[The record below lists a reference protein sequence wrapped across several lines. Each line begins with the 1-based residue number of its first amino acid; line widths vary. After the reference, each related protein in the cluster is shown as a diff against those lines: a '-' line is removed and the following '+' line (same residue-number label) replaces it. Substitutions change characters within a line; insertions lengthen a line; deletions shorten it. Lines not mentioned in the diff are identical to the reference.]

1 MSVVVRG
8 RNQIRGA
15 IKNIVNQEIDAIT
28 EDYKKAVVPRTPV
41 DTGRARRGWQT
52 RNNSIKNS
60 VPYIARLEGGYS
72 RQAPNGFVNQAVKD
86 TVNKSKQRKY

>member
-1 MSVVVRG
+1 MQRISVTGTNIRSWLKNVVDKEM
-8 RNQIRGA
+8 A
-15 IKNIVNQEIDAIT
+15 ALT
-28 EDYKKAVVPRTPV
+28 TDYKSAVVPKTPI

-72 RQAPNGFVNQAVKD
+72 RQAPSGFVNQAVKD